1 MDEYMD
7 IFLDKKATKEDVIQ
21 AKNNITAVYLRDAT
35 IADLAS
41 LGIDKKLAE
50 EILCLIRECWKTTVQ
65 GKVFNDPVHGHVEFH
80 PLLIKI
86 IDTPQFQRLRYIKH
100 LGGVGYVFPGASHS
114 RYEHSIGVGY
124 LAGQLAQAL
133 RTKQEDLDIT
143 PEDILCVQIAGLCH
157 DLGHGPFSKVFEE
170 IFLPQKCCDWKSKK
184 ASADMF
190 DHLVKS
196 NGLEK
201 VMKDYKLDLP
211 KDLEFIK
218 EMIQGPEDTQAV
230 AQSTWPYKGRTKD
243 KSFLYEIV
251 ANEKNGIDVVK
262 FDYLARDCYHLGIPQ
277 GFDYRRCL
285 VFARVCRVNSERHIC
300 FRDKE
305 LDNLCNMFHTRS
317 YLHRKAYQHRATKI
331 IEVMI
336 SDAFSTADEHIQ
348 IEGSGGEMFTLS
360 TAKNDMEAY
369 TKLTDHVFEKILY
382 SPSNPPEVIKMLQ
395 KELEETGSQTTD
407 PYMEKKKEI
416 IDKALKSSE
425 EMAQARQI
433 LHRITTRKTYKFLG
447 ERDAERPTEELI
459 KSWKNQLAIFP
470 PAGDTRQVTLRPE
483 DLEIVHFNIG
493 HGKQHEAFISN
504 TYFYTKRNPNR
515 PFRFPRDKVLKHLP
529 KLMSEQFIGVYCKN
543 SDNEVV
549 EAAQKKFDQW
559 DEKLDSQDGGKAT
572 PENIT

>member
-1 MDEYMD
+1 MEQCMSNFY
-7 IFLDKKATKEDVIQ
+7 FVACQ
-21 AKNNITAVYLRDAT
+21 
-35 IADLAS
+35 
-41 LGIDKKLAE
+41 
-50 EILCLIRECWKTTVQ
+50 
-65 GKVFNDPVHGHVEFH
+65 VFNDPVHGHVEFH

-157 DLGHGPFSKVFEE
+157 DL
-170 IFLPQKCCDWKSKK
+170 
-184 ASADMF
+184 DMF

-262 FDYLARDCYHLGIPQ
+262 FDYLARWDCYHLGIPQ

-369 TKLTDHVFEKILY
+369 TKLTE
-382 SPSNPPEVIKMLQ
+382 
-395 KELEETGSQTTD
+395 
-407 PYMEKKKEI
+407 EI

-447 ERDAERPTEELI
+447 ERDAERPTEVCTNVYVRLYCI
-459 KSWKNQLAIFP
+459 KHLC
-470 PAGDTRQVTLRPE
+470 DT
-483 DLEIVHFNIG
+483 
-493 HGKQHEAFISN
+493 
-504 TYFYTKRNPNR
+504 
-515 PFRFPRDKVLKHLP
+515 VLKHLP

-559 DEKLDSQDGGKAT
+559 DEKLDSQVLFRYT
-572 PENIT
+572 MLSIE